1 MSAKTVVRRFV
12 VRDRRL
18 PEPVTPVTVRV
29 PANAGPTVVPVP
41 GGGETHIAVS
51 VGKAQLRGVS
61 TVMDGR
67 ERLRASM
74 AIPGLLGEVEVL
86 ARELC
91 ERGLLDEAEDLQDTA
106 ALASL
111 IVSLEAA
118 DPSEADLVEVAGAL
132 RDSLAHAREFAS
144 PVAA

>member
-1 MSAKTVVRRFV
+1 MRRFL

-18 PEPVTPVTVRV
+18 PEPVTPASVSV
-29 PANAGPTVVPVP
+29 PANVPATVVPVP
-41 GGGETHIAVS
+41 GGGETHITVN
-51 VGKAQLRGVS
+51 VGRAQLRGVA
-61 TVMDGR
+61 TVTDGR

-74 AIPGLLGEVEVL
+74 AIPALLAEAEGLG
-86 ARELC
+86 RELC